1 VRVEEM
7 SSEGVKIISRR
18 RFEPGTVLR
27 IGLIHEKAGLLM
39 ARAVHVTPFPDGG
52 WAIGCSFPKKLRDE
66 ELRAWL
72 QPER

>member
-1 VRVEEM
+1 L
-7 SSEGVKIISRR
+7 KIISRR

-27 IGLIHEKAGLLM
+27 IGLIHEQAGLLM
-39 ARAVHVTPFPDGG
+39 ARAVHVTPTPEGA

-72 QPER
+72 QQE